1 MVQILYER
9 KLYLNASVLVRTLYE
24 LALTFYID
32 WLSPEHFH
40 KYLKLSSLIKEKEWS
55 KDCDKKVKENI
66 RKGLTKSEAILIKK
80 SHMKGFHLASTVS
93 EKARIFPLG
102 EKYYKEVY
110 SFLSKIA
117 HHDFSMVAR
126 YSATLEQNDDD
137 IFNEDIIQQ
146 TIVYSNIFI
155 SHIVVNILS
164 DIG

>member
-1 MVQILYER
+1 MAN
-9 KLYLNASVLVRTLYE
+9 LNASVLVRTLYE

-32 WLSPEHFH
+32 WLAPEHFH
-40 KYLKLSSLIKEKEWS
+40 KYLKISSITKEKEWL
-55 KDCDKKVKENI
+55 KECDKGVKENI
-66 RKGLTKSEAILIKK
+66 RNGLKKSEAILIKN

-102 EKYYKEVY
+102 ERYYKEVY

-126 YSATLEQNDDD
+126 YSATLERNDDD
-137 IFNEDIIQQ
+137 IFNEDIIKK
-146 TIVYSNIFI
+146 TIDYSDIFV
-155 SHIVVNILS
+155 SHIVVNVLS